1 MGRFKRYFM
10 KTYLLFP
17 AFNEEGSIQDLLK
30 NIQSALDSAKIQ
42 DYEIIVVND
51 GSRDKTVE
59 KIQSQPVPVTLLDH
73 GRNKGLGQAIRT
85 GLLHIIPQADE
96 NDIIVTG
103 EADGTVQTDKFIQL
117 IEAVKKGADLAVA
130 TPFIG
135 KGFVNVPL
143 YRRFLSRG
151 ANLLY
156 EILFP
161 IDGLHD
167 YTNLARA
174 YRASLLKKTLDYYG
188 DQEFLTLSGFEAVPD
203 IILKLR
209 RFNPRVA
216 EVPIEIDFGQKK
228 KKSSMPVVKTILM
241 SLALCMNHL
250 IGRRV

>member
-1 MGRFKRYFM
+1 M

-30 NIQSALDSAKIQ
+30 NIQAALNNSKIQ
-42 DYEIIVVND
+42 DYEIVIVND
-51 GSRDKTVE
+51 GSRDKTLE
-59 KIQSQPVPVTLLDH
+59 RIQKQSVPVTLLDH
-73 GRNKGLGQAIRT
+73 GVNKGLGQAIRT
-85 GLLHIIPQADE
+85 GLLYIISKAQE

-103 EADGTVQTDKFIQL
+103 EADGTVQTDRFIQL
-117 IEAVKKGADLAVA
+117 IDAVKKGADLAVA

-135 KGFVNVPL
+135 KGFVNVPF

-161 IDGLHD
+161 IHGLHD

-174 YRASLLKKTLDYYG
+174 YRASLLKKTLDHYG
-188 DQEFLTLSGFEAVPD
+188 DQDFLTLSGFEAVPD
-203 IILKLR
+203 IILKIR
-209 RFNPRVA
+209 RFKPLVA

-228 KKSSMPVVKTILM
+228 KKSSMPVIKTILM

-250 IGRRV
+250 IGRKA